1 MWSQLP
7 SQWFVSE
14 RGVISGPF
22 ATERIRIMIQ
32 WGKVSPRALV
42 CDEANGAWIP
52 LRQSAFAS
60 HVASQVMPDD
70 GASNAAPL
78 AAWFREEASQRR
90 LCVAGA
96 FAVAITLVLAVLSG
110 A

>member
-1 MWSQLP
+1 MWSQSP

-22 ATERIRIMIQ
+22 ATERLRIMVQ
-32 WGKVSPRALV
+32 WGKLSSHALV
-42 CDEANGAWIP
+42 CDESNGAWIP
-52 LRQSAFAS
+52 LRQSTFAADAAALATPEDS
-60 HVASQVMPDD
+60 AS
-70 GASNAAPL
+70 AAPRL
-78 AAWFREEASQRR
+78 GAWFREEASQRR

-96 FAVAITLVLAVLSG
+96 VAVAITLVLAVLSG

>member
-1 MWSQLP
+1 MWSQTH
-7 SQWFVSE
+7 SRWFVSE

-22 ATERIRIMIQ
+22 GAERIRIMIE
-32 WGKVSPRALV
+32 WGKLSARACV

-52 LRQSAFAS
+52 LRQSMFA
-60 HVASQVMPDD
+60 AEAAALPAPDD
-70 GASNAAPL
+70 ASSAAPSI
-78 AAWFREEASQRR
+78 AAWFREEASRRR

-96 FAVAITLVLAVLSG
+96 FAVAITLVLAALSG

>member
-1 MWSQLP
+1 MWSQTH
-7 SQWFVSE
+7 SRWFVSE
-14 RGVISGPF
+14 RGEISGPF
-22 ATERIRIMIQ
+22 GAERIRIMIQ
-32 WGKVSPRALV
+32 WGKLSTRACV

-52 LRQSAFAS
+52 LRQSMFAAEAAAQGEPPGPES
-60 HVASQVMPDD
+60 ATPSVA
-70 GASNAAPL
+70 G
-78 AAWFREEASQRR
+78 WFREGAGGRR

>member
-1 MWSQLP
+1 MWSQPP

-22 ATERIRIMIQ
+22 GTERIRIMIQ
-32 WGKVSPRALV
+32 WGKVSSRALV

-52 LRQSAFAS
+52 LRQSAFAGEA
-60 HVASQVMPDD
+60 VAH
-70 GASNAAPL
+70 AAPDSASSAPPL
-78 AAWFREEASQRR
+78 TAWFREEASQRR
-90 LCVAGA
+90 LYVAGA